1 MMVNNLRSYT
11 GPELCM
17 TIMGVVVIYVLRLIR
32 GLTGIVMGCRNE
44 TDLDMVLGVC
54 MIVTGVGVQNVKKPN
69 RNTTHVAIEERKMTD
84 YSSRYAKPNGTRWPN
99 KEVPNRHADHEGVSE
114 DLRVAINVG
123 LEGNIDFGGVPILAS
138 YAEFVDALR
147 RHGFEIVRKR

>member
-1 MMVNNLRSYT
+1 
-11 GPELCM
+11 
-17 TIMGVVVIYVLRLIR
+17 
-32 GLTGIVMGCRNE
+32 
-44 TDLDMVLGVC
+44 